1 MRVKYNEE
9 GLREELRSA
18 LLVIPRTK
26 GQLDGFENNG
36 SSDARFQRS
45 SYRTEVGENGE
56 ELAKVKPQ
64 VVTTLACKQFK
75 RSPMPLPPQ
84 AFKHAKLV
92 HDMNSAP
99 EHIGDWLRFCYSEG
113 AQCPTKVLLS
123 VLLAF
128 FYEEESKSLSDDS
141 KDLIQHLALL
151 ACMQKR
157 DALNASRMQLT
168 QVEIAKLAEKKQ
180 KAWEKSWAKRWNR
193 LIDILNRFDKEG
205 LDHVHERGRSRKAT
219 RRHADVPMQSVLR
232 AVAREYVAA

>member
-1 MRVKYNEE
+1 MRNKYNEE

-18 LLVIPRTK
+18 LLVIPRTR
-26 GQLDGFENNG
+26 GQLDGFEQNG

-45 SYRTEVGENGE
+45 NYRIEVGEKGE

-75 RSPMPLPPQ
+75 HSPMPLPAQ

-113 AQCPTKVLLS
+113 AQSPTKALLS
-123 VLLAF
+123 VLLAL
-128 FYEEESKSLSDDS
+128 FYAEEPKTLSDDS
-141 KDLIQHLALL
+141 KDLIKHLALL

-157 DALNASRMQLT
+157 DQLNARKMQLT

-193 LIDILNRFDKEG
+193 LIDILDRFDKEG
-205 LDHVHERGRSRKAT
+205 LDHVHERGRSRKTA
-219 RRHADVPMQSVLR
+219 RRHADVSMQSVLR
-232 AVAREYVAA
+232 SEAREFVAA

>member
-1 MRVKYNEE
+1 MRVRYNEE

-36 SSDARFQRS
+36 SSNARFQRA
-45 SYRTEVGENGE
+45 SYRVEIGENGE
-56 ELAKVKPQ
+56 ELAKVKSQ

-75 RSPMPLPPQ
+75 QSPMPLPPQ

-113 AQCPTKVLLS
+113 AQCPTTVLLS
-123 VLLAF
+123 SLLTAF
-128 FYEEESKSLSDDS
+128 YKEESRNLSDDS
-141 KDLIQHLALL
+141 KELIKHLALL

-157 DALNASRMQLT
+157 DALNACCRQLT
-168 QVEIAKLAEKKQ
+168 QVEIARLSGKKQ
-180 KAWEKSWAKRWNR
+180 KAWEKTWAKRWNR
-193 LIDILNRFDKEG
+193 LIDILNQFDKEG
-205 LDHVHERGRSRKAT
+205 LNHVHERGRARKTSRRYAN
-219 RRHADVPMQSVLR
+219 VPVQSVLR
-232 AVAREYVAA
+232 AATREYVAA

>member
-36 SSDARFQRS
+36 SSDARFQRTS
-45 SYRTEVGENGE
+45 QREIKNEDGRV
-56 ELAKVKPQ
+56 LAKIKAP

-75 RSPMPLPPQ
+75 QSPMPLSHQ
-84 AFKHAKLV
+84 AFRHTQLV
-92 HDMNSAP
+92 RDMSSAQ

-113 AQCPTKVLLS
+113 AQCPTAVLLGS
-123 VLLAF
+123 LLDC
-128 FYEEESKSLSDDS
+128 FYQEESRNLGKES
-141 KDLIQHLALL
+141 KKLIQHLALL
-151 ACMQKR
+151 ACMLKR
-157 DALNASRMQLT
+157 DALNANRMQLT
-168 QVEIAKLAEKKQ
+168 QAEIAEKAGKKQ

-205 LDHVHERGRSRKAT
+205 LDHVHERGRSRKAA

-232 AVAREYVAA
+232 AAAREYVAA